1 MNILN
6 VTHKQLRMQYIS
18 AFCLEFSL
26 ILKAGISVN
35 DGLMLLAED
44 EKNQN
49 IKELLTEMHNGAD
62 LGVPLFTVMNKT
74 GVFPK
79 YLCDM
84 IRIAEKTGR
93 LEMTFFSLSEYY
105 ERRYRISK
113 NIQTAVTY
121 PLLLSILMLSVVF
134 ILITEV
140 VPVFNDVSIQIGVQP
155 SVIAKA
161 LVNFGEFISK
171 FAVFL
176 FAFIIMIF
184 IAAYYIGKRLLQ
196 RGKLGFQIATVRFSA
211 SMEMII
217 KSGLNIE
224 DSLEM
229 VRYLT
234 DNYQMSGC
242 IDKCISNLA
251 EGNSFPAA
259 TEKAGIYNS
268 VFNRMLSIGFKT
280 GSLDIIMS
288 EITRRCEEI
297 LNDRIEKSVNL
308 IEPILIIIL
317 SLLVGFIMLS
327 VMLPLLNILTFIG

>member
-6 VTHKQLRMQYIS
+6 VSHKQLGMPYIS

-44 EKNQN
+44 EKNRN
-49 IKELLTEMHNGAD
+49 IKELLTEMHKAAD
-62 LGVPLFTVMNKT
+62 LGVPLFNVMNET

-93 LEMTFFSLSEYY
+93 LEMTLYSLSEYY
-105 ERRYRISK
+105 ERRNRISK

-121 PLLLSILMLSVVF
+121 PLLLSMLMLSVVF

-140 VPVFNDVSIQIGVQP
+140 VPVFNDVSIQIGVKP
-155 SVIAKA
+155 SVIAET

-171 FAVFL
+171 FAVLL
-176 FAFIIMIF
+176 FALIIILFITAF
-184 IAAYYIGKRLLQ
+184 YIGKRLLQ
-196 RGKLGFQIATVRFSA
+196 RSKLGFQIAAVRFSSA
-211 SMEMII
+211 MEMII

-224 DSLEM
+224 DSFEM
-229 VRYLT
+229 VRCLT
-234 DNYQMSGC
+234 DNDQMSEC
-242 IDKCISNLA
+242 IDQCASYIA
-251 EGNSFPAA
+251 EGSSFPAA

-268 VFNRMLSIGFKT
+268 VFNRMLNIGFKT
-280 GSLDIIMS
+280 GSLDVIMS
-288 EITRRCEEI
+288 EITRRCEEV
-297 LNDRIEKSVNL
+297 LNDRIERSVNL
-308 IEPILIIIL
+308 IEPVLIIIL
-317 SLLVGFIMLS
+317 SLLVGFILLA

>member
-6 VTHKQLRMQYIS
+6 VSRKQLGMQYIS

-26 ILKAGISVN
+26 ILKAGITVN

-44 EKNQN
+44 EKNRN
-49 IKELLTEMHNGAD
+49 IKELLTEMQNGTD
-62 LGVPLFTVMNKT
+62 LGVPLFNVINET

-84 IRIAEKTGR
+84 IRIAEKTGS
-93 LEMTFFSLSEYY
+93 LEMTFYSLSEYY

-134 ILITEV
+134 ILITKV
-140 VPVFNDVSIQIGVQP
+140 VPVFNDVTIQIGVKP
-155 SVIAKA
+155 SVIAEA
-161 LVNFGEFISK
+161 LVNIGEFISK
-171 FAVFL
+171 FSVFL
-176 FAFIIMIF
+176 IALIIFTFIIAF
-184 IAAYYIGKRLLQ
+184 NIGKRLL
-196 RGKLGFQIATVRFSA
+196 RRSKLGFQIAALRFSSA
-211 SMEMII
+211 MEMII

-224 DSLEM
+224 DSFEM
-229 VRYLT
+229 VRHLT
-234 DNYQMSGC
+234 DNQQMNAC
-242 IDKCISNLA
+242 IDKCVSYLA
-251 EGNSFPAA
+251 EGSSFPSA

-280 GSLDIIMS
+280 GSLDVIMS
-288 EITRRCEEI
+288 EITRRSEEI
-297 LNDRIEKSVNL
+297 LNDKIERSVNL